1 MHKFNNLVLNEWLK
15 LSKKR
20 TFFIAYG
27 LLIVMPLVIGYI
39 VHSVAEDI
47 FASGPQFAAEMLLPT
62 AIGQVLSILVII
74 GTAGLVAKEYSQGT
88 IKFLLIRARSRTA
101 ILASKYV
108 TVLLYALSLTVVTA
122 IAVYASGML
131 WFGNGGGGL
140 GIGDVL
146 TSVLYNSVYMVMY
159 ATLAFM
165 IGILTTSTGVTIGI
179 SMFALTISNLIIF
192 RDFYKYVL
200 FPNLNLAAYEGG
212 GAPLPGMTLQFSI
225 LMLAVYFL
233 LFLLAGFMVFRRRDV
248 A

>member
-1 MHKFNNLVLNEWLK
+1 MRKFIGLVLNEWLK
-15 LSKKR
+15 LSKKS

-27 LLIVMPLVIGYI
+27 LMLVMPFAVGYV
-39 VHSVAEDI
+39 VHSVAGDM
-47 FASGPQFAAEMLLPT
+47 FASGPQFAAEMLLPSG
-62 AIGQVLSILVII
+62 IGQILNILVLF
-74 GTAGLVAKEYSQGT
+74 GTAGIVAKEYSQGT

-101 ILASKYV
+101 ILASKFV
-108 TVLLYALSLTVVTA
+108 TVLLYGLSLTVVTA
-122 IAVYASGML
+122 AAVYASGML
-131 WFGNGGGGL
+131 WFGNGGGL

-179 SMFALTISNLIIF
+179 SMFALMISNLVIF
-192 RDFYKYVL
+192 KDFYKYVL

-212 GAPLPGMTLQFSI
+212 GAPLPGMTLGFSI

>member
-1 MHKFNNLVLNEWLK
+1 MRKFIDLVLNEWLK

-20 TFFIAYG
+20 SFFIAYG
-27 LLIVMPLVIGYI
+27 LLIGIPFVIGYV
-39 VHSVAEDI
+39 VHSVAGDM
-47 FASGPQFAAEMLLPT
+47 FASGPQFAAEMLLPSG
-62 AIGQVLSILVII
+62 IGQILNILVII
-74 GTAGLVAKEYSQGT
+74 GTAGIVAKEYSQGT

-101 ILASKYV
+101 ILASKFV
-108 TVLLYALSLTVVTA
+108 TVLLYAFSLTVVTA
-122 IAVYASGML
+122 VAVYASGML

-140 GIGDVL
+140 EIGGVL
-146 TSVLYNSVYMVMY
+146 TSVLYNSVYMVMF

-165 IGILTTSTGVTIGI
+165 LGILTTSTGVTIGI
-179 SMFALTISNLIIF
+179 SMFALTISNLVIF

-212 GAPLPGMTLQFSI
+212 GAPLPGMTLPFSI

-233 LFLLAGFMVFRRRDV
+233 LFLLTGFMVFRRRDV

>member
-1 MHKFNNLVLNEWLK
+1 MRKFNYLVLNEWLK

-27 LLIVMPLVIGYI
+27 LMIVMPFVVGYI
-39 VHSVAEDI
+39 VHSVAEDL
-47 FASGPQFAAEMLLPT
+47 FASGPQFAAEMLLP
-62 AIGQVLSILVII
+62 AGIGQVVSILVII
-74 GTAGLVAKEYSQGT
+74 GTAGIVAKEYSQGT

-101 ILASKYV
+101 ILASKFV

-122 IAVYASGML
+122 AAVYASGML
-131 WFGNGGGGL
+131 WFGNGGGL

-200 FPNLNLAAYEGG
+200 FPNMNLAAYEGG
-212 GAPLPGMTLQFSI
+212 GAPLPGMTLPFSI

>member
-1 MHKFNNLVLNEWLK
+1 MRKFFDLVLNEWLK

-27 LLIVMPLVIGYI
+27 LMIVMPFVVGYI
-39 VHSVAEDI
+39 VHSVAEDL
-47 FASGPQFAAEMLLPT
+47 FASGPQFAAEMLLP
-62 AIGQVLSILVII
+62 AGIGQVVSILVII
-74 GTAGLVAKEYSQGT
+74 GTAGIVAKEYSQGT

-101 ILASKYV
+101 ILASKFV

-122 IAVYASGML
+122 AAVYASGML
-131 WFGNGGGGL
+131 WFGNGGGL

-200 FPNLNLAAYEGG
+200 FPNMNLAAYEGG
-212 GAPLPGMTLQFSI
+212 GAPLPGMTLPFSI